1 MKIRGL
7 ALENFRKFRAPVRL
21 SGFTDGLNMICEANE
36 FGKSTL
42 LEAMRAALFERHGA
56 KSEYVRSF
64 RPWGDET
71 APAVELTFELRGE
84 PWVIRKRFLQAPR
97 AVLVGP
103 SGQTFSSDEAEERLQ
118 ALLGFERSGKG
129 GADAES
135 RGVLGMLWIEQGDAL
150 RIMVPG
156 RLARETIESV
166 LAGEVGAVTGGRR
179 ATAVTLAVE
188 GALKELRTL
197 GTGQSTGRL
206 LEAQKRLEA
215 ARALLTD
222 AEAISRSFGESLDRL
237 QTVRGEL
244 VRLERDLTAPEHA
257 TESKRAQQDLE
268 IARAADGRLREAK
281 AALGEATSRR
291 EGAERKLAE
300 REGLRR
306 EQQAADDAVKAA
318 EAAVEDHAPAFQRA
332 LAQEADLARALV
344 DLRADLQRAE
354 ADATKAQGA
363 ERATRERLAIA
374 KAFERLDGAEGLVE
388 RLAALRS
395 ELDQG
400 GMSQEQLE
408 SPVGFEAKAT
418 QAQAALQAG
427 AATLDIKLSPGVEGA
442 VTVGGRPAQSGRI
455 SVVTPIMVEIAGI
468 GSMTVSPGAASGVT
482 VETAYRRASEDL
494 AAALAKAGVADL
506 ARARAVAERR
516 RALEADLQAHQV
528 RLETACPAG
537 PSARHWVWR
546 RSLAGCPAGSG
557 APVRRG

>member
-97 AVLVGP
+97 AILVGP

-150 RIMVPG
+150 RIVAPG

-197 GTGQSTGRL
+197 GTTRPGGRL
-206 LEAQKRLEA
+206 LS
-215 ARALLTD
+215 
-222 AEAISRSFGESLDRL
+222 AI
-237 QTVRGEL
+237 
-244 VRLERDLTAPEHA
+244 
-257 TESKRAQQDLE
+257 
-268 IARAADGRLREAK
+268 
-281 AALGEATSRR
+281 
-291 EGAERKLAE
+291 
-300 REGLRR
+300 
-306 EQQAADDAVKAA
+306 
-318 EAAVEDHAPAFQRA
+318 
-332 LAQEADLARALV
+332 
-344 DLRADLQRAE
+344 
-354 ADATKAQGA
+354 
-363 ERATRERLAIA
+363 TRCPTRWQPQ
-374 KAFERLDGAEGLVE
+374 
-388 RLAALRS
+388 RLAARQRRRRS
-395 ELDQG
+395 RR
-400 GMSQEQLE
+400 S
-408 SPVGFEAKAT
+408 
-418 QAQAALQAG
+418 
-427 AATLDIKLSPGVEGA
+427 
-442 VTVGGRPAQSGRI
+442 RPA
-455 SVVTPIMVEIAGI
+455 
-468 GSMTVSPGAASGVT
+468 
-482 VETAYRRASEDL
+482 TAVHRF
-494 AAALAKAGVADL
+494 
-506 ARARAVAERR
+506 
-516 RALEADLQAHQV
+516 H
-528 RLETACPAG
+528 
-537 PSARHWVWR
+537 
-546 RSLAGCPAGSG
+546 
-557 APVRRG
+557 